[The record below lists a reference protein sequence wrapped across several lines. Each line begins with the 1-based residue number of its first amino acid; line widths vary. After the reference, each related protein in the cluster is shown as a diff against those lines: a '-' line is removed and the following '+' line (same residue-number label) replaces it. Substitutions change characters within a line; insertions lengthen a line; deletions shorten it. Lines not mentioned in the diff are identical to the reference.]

1 MAYCSILEKHPG
13 KIHLIAGVSTST
25 ARLNILDCDGYG
37 MMNFFE
43 GRCRTGQYQNRDCL
57 YVKTPTGEK
66 IVLVSGGGKAGDERL
81 IKGNTY
87 GIAYI
92 TEANECHPDFIQ
104 EVFDRTISSPD
115 RKIFHDLNPKPP
127 NHWYY
132 DILKFHEEQQAADP
146 SYGYNYGHFTIA
158 DNMSISNAQL
168 RQILKTY
175 DKTTVWY
182 ARDIKGERRAAEGL
196 VYPMFGEARHVL
208 SKEPD
213 TDGEYYVSGDYG
225 IQNPNVFLL
234 WRKERLTKRWICLRE
249 DYYSGRDERHQLTDA
264 ELVDRLD
271 AMLGGIMPKFVILDP
286 SASSMKAALQ
296 RRGYHV
302 WDANNDVLD
311 GISDVATMLHD
322 GQLGFMECCKNTI
335 AEFGSYFWDEK
346 AADAGVDAPL
356 KQSDHCLT
364 GDTLVETV
372 CGQVRIDE
380 LVGKIGCVYCTNGK
394 RKEIGVFHDVRMT
407 QKEAEVFEVTL
418 SDGRSVKATADHPIL
433 TRRGWVQIKDLRG
446 DDEIACIGGNDD
458 ESRVQRGQE
467 NGVL

>member
-1 MAYCSILEKHPG
+1 MNLPAPFSKNQNAFFRRCFGSWFNVAEGGKRGGKNVLITMAYCSILEKHPS
-13 KIHLIAGVSTST
+13 KLHLIAGVSTTT

-57 YVKTPTGEK
+57 YVKTPMGEK

-87 GIAYI
+87 GTAYI

-132 DILKFHEEQQAADP
+132 DILSFHEEQQAADP

-158 DNMSISNAQL
+158 DNMSISDAQL

-196 VYPMFGEARHVL
+196 VYPMFSDSRHVI
-208 SKEPD
+208 KGKAPE
-213 TDGEYYVSGDYG
+213 TEGEYYVSSDYG
-225 IQNPNVFLL
+225 IRNPNVFLL
-234 WRKERLTKRWICLRE
+234 WRKERLTKRWICLGE
-249 DYYSGRDERHQLTDA
+249 DYYASCKEGRQLTDA

-271 AMLGGIMPKFVILDP
+271 AMIDTIQIKKDWDGDLPARIMPKFVILDP

-296 RRGYHV
+296 RRWYHV

-322 GQLGFMECCKNTI
+322 GQLGFMEGCKNTI

-356 KQSDHCLT
+356 KVDDHAMDAT
-364 GDTLVETV
+364 RYFVKTMRLV
-372 CGQVRIDE
+372 Q
-380 LVGKIGCVYCTNGK
+380 KNNKK
-394 RKEIGVFHDVRMT
+394 RRKSI
-407 QKEAEVFEVTL
+407 FE
-418 SDGRSVKATADHPIL
+418 DAT
-433 TRRGWVQIKDLRG
+433 R
-446 DDEIACIGGNDD
+446 
-458 ESRVQRGQE
+458 
-467 NGVL
+467 